1 MYLNAAEQ
9 EVSRGVGV
17 LPEVGEVRSCA
28 QSMGWP
34 CVSGLGSRLA
44 PGACQVAAI
53 IGSWLPWG
61 VICGGSESIEF
72 VCGAFGLTAVPGA
85 ALVPVSRGAV
95 GRVWCLDLG
104 AERYAVKELF
114 WESDEEPVRTE
125 VTFTAHLESAGIRLP
140 GSLPGRGGR
149 FLQELAPGRGGG
161 WLRLNRWIDGVPVDL
176 ADPGLAVQIGDLAG
190 RLHALARPDRV
201 RSTPGMT
208 PFLGLRPGTSSRT
221 LRAGKEP
228 AGGGDGRAGR
238 LLCDLAD
245 LVTPMAGDRLVTCH
259 RDLHPGNVL
268 VEASGELAVLDWDD
282 AGPACP
288 GRELAGLLMFWH
300 GRDDGTADDAA
311 VQRTLAAYRAGGGP
325 GRLRDEQSFGMY
337 LAGRLN
343 FLASQASVALD
354 PGAAPEHRAYA
365 SSEISDTLA
374 RLPAPSLISHLTSL
388 ATAIL
393 GEPPETQTSRD
404 Q

>member
-1 MYLNAAEQ
+1 M
-9 EVSRGVGV
+9 
-17 LPEVGEVRSCA
+17 
-28 QSMGWP
+28 
-34 CVSGLGSRLA
+34 
-44 PGACQVAAI
+44 
-53 IGSWLPWG
+53 
-61 VICGGSESIEF
+61 ICGGSESIGL
-72 VCGAFGLTAVPGA
+72 VCGAFGLTAEPGA

-114 WESDEEPVRTE
+114 GESDEEPVRTE
-125 VTFTAHLESAGIRLP
+125 VTITAHLESAGIRLP
-140 GSLPGRGGR
+140 GSLPGRDGR
-149 FLQELAPGRGGG
+149 FLQELAPGQGGG
-161 WLRLNRWIDGVPVDL
+161 WLRLYRWIDGVPVDL
-176 ADPGLAVQIGDLAG
+176 ADPGLAAAIGDLAG
-190 RLHALARPDRV
+190 RLHALARQ
-201 RSTPGMT
+201 
-208 PFLGLRPGTSSRT
+208 
-221 LRAGKEP
+221 
-228 AGGGDGRAGR
+228 AGGAVDPWYDTVPGPATWDQLADAARGQGAGWAEAMAGQAG

-259 RDLHPGNVL
+259 RDLHPDNVL

-300 GRDDGTADDAA
+300 GHDDGTADDAA

-343 FLASQASVALD
+343 FLEAQASVALD
-354 PGAAPEHRAYA
+354 PGAAPEHRACA

-388 ATAIL
+388 AAATL
-393 GEPPETQTSRD
+393 G
-404 Q
+404 

>member
-1 MYLNAAEQ
+1 
-9 EVSRGVGV
+9 VGRAWV
-17 LPEVGEVRSCA
+17 FS
-28 QSMGWP
+28 
-34 CVSGLGSRLA
+34 
-44 PGACQVAAI
+44 PGPRACQVAAI

-61 VICGGSESIEF
+61 VICVGSKSVEL
-72 VCGAFGLTAVPGA
+72 VCGAFGLTAEPGA
-85 ALVPVSRGAV
+85 SLIPVSRGAM

-114 WESDEEPVRTE
+114 WESDEESVRPE

-149 FLQELAPGRGGG
+149 FLQELAPDQGGA
-161 WLRLNRWIDGVPVDL
+161 WLRLYRWIDGVPVDL

-190 RLHALARPDRV
+190 RLHALARPARGAVDPWYDTV
-201 RSTPGMT
+201 PG
-208 PFLGLRPGTSSRT
+208 PGTWDQLADAARGQG
-221 LRAGKEP
+221 AGWGEAM
-228 AGGGDGRAGR
+228 AGHTG

-245 LVTPMAGDRLVTCH
+245 LVTRMAGDRLVTCH
-259 RDLHPGNVL
+259 RDLHPDNVL

-288 GRELAGLLMFWH
+288 DRELAGLLMFWH
-300 GRDDGTADDAA
+300 VHDDGTADDAA

-337 LAGRLN
+337 IAGRLN
-343 FLASQASVALD
+343 FLEAQASVALD

-374 RLPAPSLISHLTSL
+374 RLPMPSLISHLTSL
-388 ATAIL
+388 AAATL
-393 GEPPETQTSRD
+393 G
-404 Q
+404 